1 VDNTPVF
8 IVPPGTYFMMG
19 DNRDNSDDS
28 RGAVGYVPAED
39 LVGKAEL
46 RFFSIDETAI
56 WYEPWTWPG
65 AIRARRMFT
74 VIN

>member
-1 VDNTPVF
+1 
-8 IVPPGTYFMMG
+8 
-19 DNRDNSDDS
+19 
-28 RGAVGYVPAED
+28 VGYVPFDD

-65 AIRARRMFT
+65 AIRLGRVFT
-74 VIN
+74 FID